1 MSFSN
6 IVNADFRNEARKL
19 RNSGR
24 FATAG
29 REVRNMKKAEQIKLE
44 DIIRVLKE
52 HKEELAEKYNVKEIG
67 VFGSYVRDEQKAGS
81 DIDILVEFY
90 EAPSLLRFINLENYL
105 SDLLGMKVDLV
116 MKKALKR
123 NIGEEILRE
132 VIPI

>member
-1 MSFSN
+1 
-6 IVNADFRNEARKL
+6 
-19 RNSGR
+19 
-24 FATAG
+24 
-29 REVRNMKKAEQIKLE
+29 MKKAEQIKLE
-44 DIIRVLKE
+44 DIVRVLKE

-90 EAPSLLRFINLENYL
+90 EVPSLLRFINLENYL

-132 VIPI
+132 VITI